1 MREDGTVVTALLLV
15 DAQRNMLDPP
25 TPVPDAPAIRAALE
39 KLLVTARSC
48 GAVVVHVQNDG
59 ESGDPDEP
67 GSSGWELAFVPTDG
81 EIVTRKD
88 QPDAFVSN
96 PSLADELA
104 KRGVSRV
111 VLAGMQSNYCVA
123 ATSRAAMQHG
133 FDVVLAS
140 GAHATYDEERPAA
153 VISAEVEAAL
163 AEEGILVVPAPDVS
177 FDSQ

>member
-1 MREDGTVVTALLLV
+1 MVTALLLV
-15 DAQRNMLDPP
+15 DAQRNMLEPP

-39 KLLVTARSC
+39 NLLVTARSC

-59 ESGDPDEP
+59 GSGDPDEP
-67 GSSGWELAFVPTDG
+67 GTSGWELAFEPTDC

-104 KRGVSRV
+104 ARGVSRLV
-111 VLAGMQSNYCVA
+111 IAGMQSNYCIA
-123 ATSRAAMQHG
+123 ATSRAGMQHG
-133 FDVVLAS
+133 FGVVLAS

-153 VISAEVEAAL
+153 VISAEIERAL
-163 AEEGILVVPAPDVS
+163 AEEGVLVIPAKDVTFS
-177 FDSQ
+177 S